1 MLPFAHLPE
10 LGLSP
15 LPAWQTLAIL
25 TYAMISCLV
34 ANDTLKVAMIRW
46 RASGHRLK
54 CARALIS

>member
-34 ANDTLKVAMIRW
+34 VNDTLKVAMIRW
-46 RASGHRLK
+46 RAP
-54 CARALIS
+54 AAIA